1 MLRHYQKFTLSRS
14 DAPDHDVL
22 RTHIVPRY
30 DTMKL
35 LKSQIEQKTGAG
47 FATLLP
53 EEPEDMWHA
62 FNLIQENDQVRAK
75 AVRRVTKTSDA
86 GSTSSQRI
94 ALDLTIT
101 VTSTDFDIGSEQ
113 LHVSGRVAKEN
124 EHVKLGQHHTLDLE
138 LNRKFTLE
146 KSDGWDSVALE
157 QLKEACDASKRAEL
171 WAVVLGEGTA
181 NICMIT
187 EHQTILRQKVEVPVP
202 RKRRGGVDG
211 HTKGMERFFST
222 TLSTL
227 LRQIDLPSTS
237 STAQQQGKTLPLLLA
252 SPGFIATSFLQYIKD
267 EAIRTTNKPLMAL
280 IPSIIIAHSSSAHVH
295 SLNEV
300 LSSPAIT
307 AKLSDTKFAR
317 ETALMDKF
325 NTLMRQDDGRAWYGP
340 REVERAVAKGAV
352 GRGGGVLLINNVLF
366 RAQNVKERRRWVKLV
381 DQVRDVEGGEVR
393 VLSSLHE
400 SGKRL
405 EGLGNVAAILT
416 YPLEDL
422 DEEGE
427 EGGEVGGGEEEGEM
441 VI

>member
-1 MLRHYQKFTLSRS
+1 MR
-14 DAPDHDVL
+14 
-22 RTHIVPRY
+22 
-30 DTMKL
+30 L

-62 FNLIQENDQVRAK
+62 YNLIQENDRIRAK
-75 AVRRVTKTSDA
+75 AVRRVSKTSDS

-94 ALDLTIT
+94 ALNLTIA
-101 VTSTDFDIGSEQ
+101 VTSTDFDIGSGQ
-113 LHVSGRVAKEN
+113 LHVSGRVAVEN

-138 LNRKFTLE
+138 LNRNFTLE
-146 KSDGWDSVALE
+146 KADGWDSVALE
-157 QLKEACDASKRAEL
+157 MLKEACDNERKAEL
-171 WAVVLGEGTA
+171 WAVVMGEGTA

-187 EHQTILRQKVEVPVP
+187 EHQTILRQKIEVAVP
-202 RKRRGGVDG
+202 RKRKGGVDG
-211 HTKGMERFFST
+211 HSKGMDRFFST

-227 LRQIDLPSTS
+227 LRQIDLSNTST
-237 STAQQQGKTLPLLLA
+237 TPQGKTLPLLLA
-252 SPGFIATSFLQYIKD
+252 SPGFVATAFLAY
-267 EAIRTTNKPLMAL
+267 IRTEATRTNNKPLLAL
-280 IPSIIIAHSSSAHVH
+280 IPSVIIAHSSSAHIH
-295 SLNEV
+295 SLNEI

-307 AKLSDTKFAR
+307 TKLSDTKFAR

-325 NTLMRQDDGRAWYGP
+325 NTLMRLDDGRAWYGP
-340 REVERAVAKGAV
+340 REVERAVDKGAV
-352 GRGGGVLLINNVLF
+352 GRGGGVLMINNALF
-366 RAQNVKERRRWVKLV
+366 RAQNVAERKRWVTLV
-381 DQVRDVEGGEVR
+381 DRVREVEGGEVR

-422 DEEGE
+422 DEDGDDA
-427 EGGEVGGGEEEGEM
+427 GAVDDGQGDM

>member
-1 MLRHYQKFTLSRS
+1 
-14 DAPDHDVL
+14 
-22 RTHIVPRY
+22 
-30 DTMKL
+30 MKL

-47 FATLLP
+47 FVTLLP

-62 FNLIQENDQVRAK
+62 YNLIQEHDQIRAK
-75 AVRRVTKTSDA
+75 AVRRVSKTSDA

-101 VTSTDFDIGSEQ
+101 VTSTDFDVGSEQ

-138 LNRKFTLE
+138 LNRKFTIE
-146 KSDGWDSVALE
+146 KADGWDSVALE

-171 WAVVLGEGTA
+171 WAVVMGEGVA
-181 NICMIT
+181 HICMIT
-187 EHQTILRQKVEVPVP
+187 EHQTILRQKIEVSVP

-211 HTKGMERFFST
+211 HSKGMDRFFST

-227 LRQIDLPSTS
+227 LRQIDLPNTS
-237 STAQQQGKTLPLLLA
+237 NTAQGGKTLPLLLA
-252 SPGFIATSFLQYIKD
+252 SPGFVATAFLQYIKA
-267 EAIRTTNKPLMAL
+267 EATRTTNKPLMAL
-280 IPSIIIAHSSSAHVH
+280 IPTIIIAHSSSAHTH

-307 AKLSDTKFAR
+307 NKLSDTKFAR

-325 NTLMRQDDGRAWYGP
+325 STLMRLDDGRAWYGP

-352 GRGGGVLLINNVLF
+352 GRGGGVLLINNALF
-366 RAQNVKERRRWVKLV
+366 RAQNVEERRRWVKLV

-422 DEEGE
+422 DEDEGE
-427 EGGEVGGGEEEGEM
+427 DVGGGEGDEGEM
-441 VI
+441 II